1 MPPNP
6 NAAPPAHSATTRA
19 FVQWIRSAAPYIH
32 AFRGRT
38 FVIAFGG
45 EVVAD
50 DTFLGI
56 IHDLNLLHSLGVH
69 LVVVHGSR
77 PQIEAILKQ
86 QDIESRYAFGLRIT
100 DAETMDCVLEANG
113 QVRSRIEALLSLG
126 IANSPMA
133 GARIRVSSG
142 NFITAKPL
150 GVLDGIDMQLTG
162 EVRRVDTDAIQQ
174 RLDDGD
180 IVLISPLGYSPTG
193 EIFNLALE
201 EVATQVAVRI
211 AAHKLVFLMETEGV
225 RNGRRQLLTE
235 LSTKDAEALL
245 ARSRGKLPPDVQH
258 YLPCAI
264 RACDNGVKRAHL
276 ISRHVDGA
284 LLLELFTRDGVGTM
298 IASAPL
304 AHMRSATIDD
314 VGGILQIIE
323 PLEEQGI
330 LVRRSRERLEMEIER
345 FVVAEHDNAIIG
357 CAGLYA
363 FPDEKAGELAAL
375 AVHPDFRRE
384 GYGEALMSEIEARA
398 RKLKLAELFVLTTR
412 ASQWFLE
419 RGYHTAAIADLPRQ
433 KQALY
438 NYQRKSQVYRK
449 DLNSLQGARHGAHG
463 PLRQARPRGRR
474 ARFAAVPG
482 RARQAHLRERVEG
495 SVAGVAQAP
504 DDARQRESPVAR
516 RCARAEVARRADGAA
531 LLRRRRR
538 DALGLR
544 SAEVVSEGRSAEAA
558 DARP

>member
-32 AFRGRT
+32 AFRGKT

-77 PQIEAILKQ
+77 PQIEAILAQ
-86 QDIESRYAFGLRIT
+86 QDIESRYASGLRIT
-100 DAETMDCVLEANG
+100 DTETMDCVLEANG

-150 GVLDGIDMQLTG
+150 GVLDGTDMQLTG
-162 EVRRVDTDAIQQ
+162 EVRRVDTDAIHQ

-201 EVATQVAVRI
+201 EVATQVAVRLS
-211 AAHKLVFLMETEGV
+211 AHKLVFLMETEGV
-225 RNGRRQLLTE
+225 RNGRRRLLTE
-235 LSTKDAEALL
+235 LSTKDADALL
-245 ARSRGKLPPDVQH
+245 AASRGKLPPDVQH

-276 ISRHVDGA
+276 ISRHFDGA

-304 AHMRSATIDD
+304 AHLRSATIDD

-330 LVRRSRERLEMEIER
+330 LVRRSRERLETEIER

-357 CAGLYA
+357 CAGTVCVCGRTRRRTRGA
-363 FPDEKAGELAAL
+363 RGPPRFPPRGL
-375 AVHPDFRRE
+375 RR
-384 GYGEALMSEIEARA
+384 GADDRDRGARA
-398 RKLKLAELFVLTTR
+398 EAEAAELFVLTTR
-412 ASQWFLE
+412 ASQWFIE
-419 RGYHTAAIADLPRQ
+419 RGFHTAAIADLPQQ

-438 NYQRKSQVYRK
+438 NYQRKSKVYRK
-449 DLNSLQGARHGAHG
+449 KL
-463 PLRQARPRGRR
+463 
-474 ARFAAVPG
+474 
-482 RARQAHLRERVEG
+482 
-495 SVAGVAQAP
+495 
-504 DDARQRESPVAR
+504 
-516 RCARAEVARRADGAA
+516 
-531 LLRRRRR
+531 
-538 DALGLR
+538 
-544 SAEVVSEGRSAEAA
+544 
-558 DARP
+558 

>member
-1 MPPNP
+1 MAPKPE
-6 NAAPPAHSATTRA
+6 AQPPANSATMRT
-19 FVQWIRSAAPYIH
+19 FVHWIRAAAPYVH
-32 AFRGRT
+32 AFRGKT

-50 DTFLGI
+50 ESFLGVV
-56 IHDLNLLHSLGVH
+56 HDLNLLHSLGVR
-69 LVVVHGSR
+69 LVVVHGCR
-77 PQIEAILKQ
+77 PQVEAILAQ
-86 QDIESRYAFGLRIT
+86 QGFQSTYAHGVRVT
-100 DAETMDCVLEANG
+100 DADAMDCVLEAAG
-113 QVRSRIEALLSLG
+113 QVRARIEALLSLG
-126 IANSPMA
+126 LANSPMA
-133 GARIRVSSG
+133 GARNRVSSG
-142 NFITAKPL
+142 NYITAKPL
-150 GVLDGIDMQLTG
+150 GIVDGMDMQHTG
-162 EVRRVDTDAIQQ
+162 EVRRIDSEAIQQ
-174 RLDDGD
+174 RLEDGD
-180 IVLISPLGYSPTG
+180 IVLISPIGYSPTG
-193 EIFNLALE
+193 EIFNLTVE

-225 RNGRRQLLTE
+225 KRGRQLLTE

-245 ARSRGKLPPDVQH
+245 ARSRGKQPADVMH

-298 IASAPL
+298 IASSPL
-304 AHMRSATIDD
+304 AQLRSATIDD
-314 VGGILQIIE
+314 AGGILQIIG

-357 CAGLYA
+357 CAALYA

-398 RKLKLAELFVLTTR
+398 RKLKLARLFVLTTR
-412 ASQWFLE
+412 ASQWFIE
-419 RGYHTAAIADLPRQ
+419 RGFHTATIADLPRQ

-449 DLNSLQGARHGAHG
+449 NL
-463 PLRQARPRGRR
+463 
-474 ARFAAVPG
+474 
-482 RARQAHLRERVEG
+482 
-495 SVAGVAQAP
+495 
-504 DDARQRESPVAR
+504 
-516 RCARAEVARRADGAA
+516 
-531 LLRRRRR
+531 
-538 DALGLR
+538 
-544 SAEVVSEGRSAEAA
+544 
-558 DARP
+558 